1 MQFLTISRRR
11 TEAYADTDFEPML
24 AAEAEQART
33 LYAEG
38 TVRQIWHRA
47 DMPGAVLMFEAASE
61 EEVRGKLRQLPM
73 VAAGMLEV
81 VAVIPL
87 NPYRGFGTKYL

>member
-1 MQFLTISRRR
+1 MQFITISRRR
-11 TEAYADTDFEPML
+11 TEAYTDADFAPML

-33 LYAEG
+33 LYADG
-38 TVRQIWHRA
+38 AIRQIWHRA

-61 EEVRGKLRQLPM
+61 EEVRGKLQQLPM
-73 VAAGMLEV
+73 VATGMLEV

-87 NPYRGFGTKYL
+87 NPYRGFGPRG

>member
-11 TEAYADTDFEPML
+11 TEIHTEDEFAPML
-24 AAEAEQART
+24 PAEAEQART

-38 TVRQIWHRA
+38 AVRQIWHRA
-47 DMPGAVLMFEAASE
+47 DLPGAVLMFEAASE
-61 EEVRGKLRQLPM
+61 DEVRRQLNRLPM
-73 VAAGMLEV
+73 VAAGLLEI

-87 NPYRGFGTKYL
+87 NPYRGFGPRG